1 MSYVAT
7 TPRSWVGKSVGN
19 GHCVAYVRASA
30 YAPAAATWKQ
40 GSQVKGQTDLP
51 VGTVI
56 ATFDSN
62 GQYGNRKD
70 GTSHT
75 AIYLRQDETG
85 VYVLDQWITQGV
97 PQPVHERRIRFNNA
111 KAKRI
116 NNGDEY
122 YVVE

>member
-1 MSYVAT
+1 MPCIAAP
-7 TPRSWVGKSVGN
+7 PRSWVGKSVGD
-19 GHCVAYVRASA
+19 GQCVAYARASA
-30 YAPAAATWKQ
+30 YAPAASTWKQ
-40 GSQVKGQTDLP
+40 GLQVKGQIDLQ

-56 ATFDSN
+56 TTFDSN

-70 GTSHT
+70 GTSHA

-85 VYVLDQWITQGV
+85 NYVLDQWITQGK

-122 YVVE
+122 DVVE